1 MAAYVNCR
9 AAKISIKFA
18 TRKCVSCKYVAKMPS
33 VIENQ
38 RMNKDRC
45 LLLNKLII
53 NNIYCIF
60 FVFCFIRL
68 LSDAELRKDLCQNVG
83 VGDGAGDGAE
93 MMGHLADLLAEQIGR

>member
-1 MAAYVNCR
+1 
-9 AAKISIKFA
+9 
-18 TRKCVSCKYVAKMPS
+18 MPS

-53 NNIYCIF
+53 NNIDCIF

-68 LSDAELRKDLCQNVG
+68 LSDAEFREYLAENIV
-83 VGDGAGDGAE
+83 VGDFACDGAQVVDD
-93 MMGHLADLLAEQIGR
+93 LADVFA